1 MTGLD
6 AKVAIVTGA
15 ARGIGAAIARALDA
29 RGATVVVADVSG
41 DENALAVQLTN
52 GLGMHC
58 DVAIEE
64 DVEAMIAQTVERFG
78 RLDVL
83 CNNAGI
89 DGELGPLSET
99 STANFDRVVDVNM
112 RGVFFGMRQA
122 IPAMITGGGGSIV
135 NIASIAAVVA
145 FAGTSAYA
153 ASKAGVIGLTRV
165 AALEYG
171 AAGVRVNAI
180 LPGVIA
186 TQMLVDLRHT
196 DPATYQIIV
205 DDGESMAAQKRLGRP
220 EEIGSVAAF
229 LASDEA
235 SFVTGAAIPVDGGY
249 TVC

>member
-41 DENALAVQLTN
+41 DENALAAELTN

-135 NIASIAAVVA
+135 NIASIAGVVA

-186 TQMLVDLRHT
+186 TQMLVDLRHA

>member
-41 DENALAVQLTN
+41 DENALAAELTN

-135 NIASIAAVVA
+135 NIASIAGVVA

>member
-41 DENALAVQLTN
+41 DENALAAELTN